1 MAGPVACLASRLPPY
16 RESRLA
22 RLCRPAL
29 PLVALLTLAALNGG
43 CAMSNQLGSLFGSDS
58 EVADSKAQP
67 ETTGSVPPS
76 SGLPPERDLAYT
88 KAAATELLA
97 RGNKDTSAPWEN
109 PLTGA
114 RGTVTPLAASYMQDG
129 VTCRDFLASY
139 LRTGTEAW
147 MQGEA
152 CRKQKGKWEVRTL
165 KPWTRSS

>member
-1 MAGPVACLASRLPPY
+1 MAGLVACLASRLPPY

-22 RLCRPAL
+22 RLCRRAL
-29 PLVALLTLAALNGG
+29 PLAALLTLAALNGG
-43 CAMSNQLGSLFGSDS
+43 CAMSNQLGSLFGGDS
-58 EVADSKAQP
+58 EAKAEAEL
-67 ETTGSVPPS
+67 ETTGSVSLS

-97 RGNKDTSAPWEN
+97 RGNKDSSAPWEN

-114 RGTVTPLAASYMQDG
+114 RGTVTPIAASYTQDG

-139 LRTGTEAW
+139 LRSGTEAW